1 MDTKESETANKT
13 SSFSKTQTYLNKTTR
28 SKNDSKSKKGGIKLP
43 KLTSNTF
50 YNSSQ
55 TGIGVNP
62 YFEKI
67 NLKQELSQYKTEIHM
82 KKNELQELKIKY
94 NKLSED
100 NKINKM
106 LLAKI
111 LNIDLEK
118 EFTKEEL
125 INKLEY
131 CELNETEKKLLKET
145 HEIMTLKLNLEEKK
159 LKINMQQAEKEILTK
174 NTKAKIMNELESEFL
189 IKCEQNKKLEKKIKK
204 LEEIINLKQKEIKEA
219 EKEFKTQ
226 EENNNKKNSECQKSK
241 DDFSKKEEE
250 LNKLRIEISDLN
262 NKHKKLKD
270 NSNKSRKDLD
280 RNKSIEK
287 KKGRN

>member
-50 YNSSQ
+50 YNASQ
-55 TGIGVNP
+55 TGNQGINFGVNP

-125 INKLEY
+125 LNKLEY

-204 LEEIINLKQKEIKEA
+204 LEEIIEFKQKEIKEV

-226 EENNNKKNSECQKSK
+226 EENNNKKNNEYQKSK
-241 DDFSKKEEE
+241 EDYTKKEEE
-250 LNKLRIEISDLN
+250 LNKLRIELSDLN
-262 NKHKKLKD
+262 NKQKKLKD
-270 NSNKSRKDLD
+270 NSNKSKKDLD
-280 RNKSIEK
+280 RNK
-287 KKGRN
+287 